1 MTGLGLY
8 HPGTSALHR
17 LPAGAKLA
25 LLLTAA
31 VATRWLDRPW
41 RVGLALLLT
50 LVLYGAA
57 RIPVPL
63 LVAQVRPLWLL
74 AVVLGAF
81 QWWVSGLRTAVDV
94 VGVLAVLVLLAALVT
109 LTTRTTAMVDA
120 VVRVCGPLGR
130 LPGRSRVDPER
141 IGLLLALGI
150 RSVPVVVGLARQV
163 REAQLARGL
172 GTSPTAFAVPLV
184 VRSLRH
190 ADALGEALAARG
202 VDD

>member
-1 MTGLGLY
+1 MNALGLY
-8 HPGTSALHR
+8 HPGSSLVHR
-17 LPAGAKLA
+17 LPAGAKL
-25 LLLTAA
+25 LLLLAA
-31 VATRWLDRPW
+31 AIGTHWLDRPW
-41 RVGLALLLT
+41 RVAVALVVT
-50 LVLYGAA
+50 VCLYAAA
-57 RIPVPL
+57 RIPPSL
-63 LVAQVRPLWLL
+63 LVAQLRPLWLL
-74 AVVLGAF
+74 AVLLAAF
-81 QWWVSGLRTAVDV
+81 QWWASGWRTAVDV

-120 VVRVCGPLGR
+120 VVRLCSPLRR
-130 LPGRSRVDPER
+130 LGVDPER

-150 RSVPVVVGLARQV
+150 RSVPVVVGLAAQV

-190 ADALGEALAARG
+190 ADDLGEALAARG